1 MINEIVKIIA
11 ELLLF
16 GVLLF
21 LALRNIDFEKRLS
34 KLEGCKNIRTINVDI
49 DGGFIIDDEYIGLLI
64 KKLNDAEPITYRG
77 A

>member
-34 KLEGCKNIRTINVDI
+34 KLEGCKNINMRDANIDI
-49 DGGFIIDDEYIGLLI
+49 DGGFIIDEEYVEFLV
-64 KKLNDAEPITYRG
+64 KKLNEADGG